1 MARGEF
7 GSPLGTSIQ
16 GRLFRRRCF
25 TIYYFRYIV
34 VLGVYQPRN
43 DTSIDVLNLG
53 VGAAYINYLNIAH
66 GYLVDYMKTNCI
78 GDEDL

>member
-1 MARGEF
+1 M
-7 GSPLGTSIQ
+7 
-16 GRLFRRRCF
+16 
-25 TIYYFRYIV
+25 
-34 VLGVYQPRN
+34 GVYQPRN